1 MATGTGG
8 SLEEIAQ
15 KIMAGQPGTL
25 TAAGSAFKAAYDA
38 LNKVATDIPSKVSGV
53 TGTAGQW
60 TGEGADAFVSY
71 AGRMASEIAAN
82 ASPLSGY
89 QGALSGAASALTTAQ
104 GEIQAYLK
112 QAAAYRAQGGTDEAG
127 LAAQAQTILDK
138 LAAAYQQAVFKRA
151 GTSPCGGDPRH
162 ASGTGQGR
170 RGDRP
175 AHPLRPPP

>member
-60 TGEGADAFVSY
+60 TGEGAD
-71 AGRMASEIAAN
+71 GRPVR
-82 ASPLSGY
+82 SPP
-89 QGALSGAASALTTAQ
+89 T
-104 GEIQAYLK
+104 
-112 QAAAYRAQGGTDEAG
+112 R
-127 LAAQAQTILDK
+127 
-138 LAAAYQQAVFKRA
+138 
-151 GTSPCGGDPRH
+151 PR
-162 ASGTGQGR
+162 
-170 RGDRP
+170 
-175 AHPLRPPP
+175 